1 MGHVVGRLGIIMVDS
16 IHSGALLMASLEGQ
30 MLGQYKVI
38 AQMGTGGMATVYK
51 AYQERLDRFV
61 AIKMLHEA
69 FQEDKNFLA
78 RFQREARIVARLEH
92 PHIVPVYDYDQF
104 NGRPYLV
111 MKYIEGKTLKAEL
124 DEMPPTLDEILRILP
139 PIADA
144 LDYAHR
150 QGVLH
155 RDIKP
160 SNIILDANG
169 VPFLTDF
176 GLAKMAQLGEST
188 LSNDM
193 LLGTPNYISPEQAMG
208 SRDLDS
214 RTDLYSL
221 GVVLYELLVGR
232 VPFSADT
239 PFAVIH
245 DQIYRELPKPSSINP
260 DIKPPVDAVLVKA
273 LAKAPADRYATA
285 TEMVNAFRQAVAQ
298 SDLKTLDPDRS
309 VAASE
314 SLASYRE
321 QQNQMPP
328 PAQSNVSAAPPPPQ
342 PAQSAPSRVEPP
354 RMPGLP
360 PMSPPGGFPRPPGS
374 REMREAARDMRHEAK
389 RMAKQEKYER
399 ESQRIVEAQFD
410 FANASNVVRQAMEGI
425 GNAIESSTNT
435 DPDFIPMNDETAI
448 RRRIETQFNK
458 RKEFFSDLGP
468 YLLVNAILWIIFGHG
483 GGFPWPLFITLGW
496 GAGLAA
502 HAVETYYATGKR
514 VTRRLRLIQ
523 NAFDQELGPD
533 WPHANREE
541 LKRIR
546 HRVSEPLTKRREFFD
561 HLAVYLCINA
571 MFWIVFGGGDGFPW
585 PLIITLGWGIGLVA
599 HAAEMFSVVSR
610 ESAIEKAIAKER
622 EQAGYINEKPK
633 RERRVRLTDDGEF
646 TESMAE
652 EINSEEK
659 AKRSGRS

>member
-1 MGHVVGRLGIIMVDS
+1 
-16 IHSGALLMASLEGQ
+16 MASLEGQ

-38 AQMGTGGMATVYK
+38 AQMGSGGMATVYK

-78 RFQREARIVARLEH
+78 RFQREAKIVARLEH

-111 MKYIEGKTLKAEL
+111 MKYVEGKTLKAEL

-139 PIADA
+139 PVADA

-160 SNIILDANG
+160 SNIILDGSG

-176 GLAKMAQLGEST
+176 GLAKMAQMGEST

-245 DQIYRELPKPSSINP
+245 DQIYRELPRPSSINP

-285 TEMVNAFRQAVAQ
+285 TEMVSAFKQAVAQ

-309 VAASE
+309 AAASE
-314 SLASYRE
+314 SLANYRE
-321 QQNQMPP
+321 QQNQTPP
-328 PAQSNVSAAPPPPQ
+328 PAQSQTLQAPDVSAPLPPIQAPAAQIQKPAPPAQ
-342 PAQSAPSRVEPP
+342 PAPPSVPQQP
-354 RMPGLP
+354 SMPGLP
-360 PMSPPGGFPRPPGS
+360 LMSPPGGFPYPPS
-374 REMREAARDMRHEAK
+374 ARDMRQAARELRHEAK
-389 RMAKQEKYER
+389 HMAKQEHD
-399 ESQRIVEAQFD
+399 SQRIVEAQFD

-425 GNAIESSTNT
+425 GSAFEGNNT

-448 RRRIETQFNK
+448 RRRVESDFNK
-458 RKEFFSDLGP
+458 RKEFISDLGP
-468 YLLVNAILWIIFGHG
+468 FVVINAILWIIFGHG
-483 GGFPWPLFITLGW
+483 GFPWPMFITLGW

-514 VTRRLRLIQ
+514 VTRRLRAIQ
-523 NAFDQELGPD
+523 NAFYEELGPD
-533 WPHANREE
+533 WPTADRKE
-541 LKRIR
+541 LQRIR
-546 HRVSEPLTKRREFFD
+546 HRVTEPITKRREFFD
-561 HLAVYLCINA
+561 HLAVFLCINA
-571 MFWIVFGGGDGFPW
+571 MFWIVFGSGGGFPW
-585 PLIITLGWGIGLVA
+585 WLIITLGWGIGLVA
-599 HAAEMFSVVSR
+599 HAGEMLSVTTR
-610 ESAIEKAIAKER
+610 ESAIEKAIAQER
-622 EQAGYINEKPK
+622 RQFEVDEKPK
-633 RERRVRLTDDGEF
+633 RDRRVRLTDDGEF
-646 TESMAE
+646 TDSMAE
-652 EINSEEK
+652 EIDSEEK